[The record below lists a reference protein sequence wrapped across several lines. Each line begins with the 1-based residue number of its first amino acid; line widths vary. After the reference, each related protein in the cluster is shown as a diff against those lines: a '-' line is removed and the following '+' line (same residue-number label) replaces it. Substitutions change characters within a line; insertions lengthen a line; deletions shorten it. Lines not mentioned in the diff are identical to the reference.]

1 MIQVIHLARL
11 VPVAGANSQQ
21 SPSFSLQS
29 VFETGLPLLEPS
41 NTASECSLQRFP
53 YQALLPWIV
62 FGFEIFMSVY
72 LWWGSKSNSKRLDQ
86 T

>member
-11 VPVAGANSQQ
+11 VPVA
-21 SPSFSLQS
+21 SFSLQS

-72 LWWGSKSNSKRLDQ
+72 LWWGRGSKSNSKRLDQ